1 MHMIKPDKL
10 YFGPAGVPHKAK
22 KKDTLTGIETIKEL
36 GLNAMELEFV
46 YGVKLNEEVAS
57 KAKDL
62 ANQYKIILT
71 AHAPYYV
78 NLNSNEESKFKNS
91 IRMVMESAKA
101 LYLSGGYSV
110 CVHPGWYQKSSK
122 EEAFERVKN
131 AFKTI
136 SRMIKEEGYEVWVRP
151 ETMEGKA
158 KFGDLDEV
166 LAVCEG
172 LDYIL
177 PCIDFAHLRFR
188 NGWNDS
194 ESFKEILNR
203 VEDSLGKEA
212 LRNMHIHIS
221 GIKMDKAGTHLN
233 LEESDMKWREVLE
246 VLKEYRTLG
255 VLICES
261 PNLEEDTL
269 MLKKYYEEL

>member
-1 MHMIKPDKL
+1 MIKPDKL